1 MPLKIRV
8 KPECKILAGGAV
20 LKNVGKHPA
29 DLLILSD
36 GPVLRERYMMNK
48 SRQGE
53 SDMSNVYFLLQ
64 VIYLFKGKDA
74 PMDRLVLETIR
85 SFAKLYPQYES
96 ETKTIIALLEKK
108 ETFKAL
114 RVARSMLPEG
124 EEKASGSPEAEIM
137 QPKGSGE
144 V

>member
-8 KPECKILAGGAV
+8 KPEDKILAGGAV

-29 DLLILSD
+29 DLLVLSD
-36 GPVLRERYMMNK
+36 GPVLRERYMMNRN
-48 SRQGE
+48 RQGD

-64 VIYLFKGKDA
+64 VIYLFKGKDK
-74 PMDRLVLETIR
+74 PMDNLVLETIR
-85 SFAKLYPQYES
+85 NFAKLYPVYES
-96 ETKTIIALLEKK
+96 ETKTIIELLEKK

-114 RVARSMLPEG
+114 RVARSMLSENG
-124 EEKASGSPEAEIM
+124 ESPIDPAEAR
-137 QPKGSGE
+137 S